1 MKTFKKFA
9 ALTFGLMLTICFCA
23 FTACGGGKATAYTF
37 LVKNADGTNLTSGF
51 INLCEVDES
60 GNVTS
65 ACYNPA
71 KIKNG
76 KVVYNKDWQGTKI
89 EIEKPGVYEVH
100 VLSDNNGFPG
110 SALETKET
118 YRTSADKFGTYTI
131 YLK

>member
-1 MKTFKKFA
+1 MKTLKKFA

-37 LVKNADGTNLTSGF
+37 LIKNADGTNLEAGYVQLCIVEEDGDLGSCL
-51 INLCEVDES
+51 NL
-60 GNVTS
+60 
-65 ACYNPA
+65 A
-71 KIKNG
+71 KVSKG
-76 KVVYNKDWQGTKI
+76 KVVYNKDWQGNKI
-89 EIEKPGVYEVH
+89 AIDKPGVYEVH